1 MEIKKVLLKDFT
13 SLRIGGNA
21 DMVVVTNEDELVDV
35 VTYAKSKYNHLYVL
49 GEGTNTVFANNLENF
64 LILKIDIKNISV
76 KEIENDVFIMAGAGE
91 LWDDVVKFSV
101 EKNLWGLEN
110 LSHVPGTVGAAPVQ
124 NIGAYGAELKDVLV
138 SLRAYDTKQNV
149 FVELLN
155 NECKFGYRDSLFKKE
170 KYRYI
175 ITSITVKLY
184 NKARPVLTYK
194 PLDVLSNKENLKPDD
209 IRKLVIQTRA
219 EKLPDYKLYPNAG
232 SFFKNPIVDKEKFR
246 VIKSKYP
253 EVPIIEVDNKFKIP
267 AAWLIEYVADM
278 KGVRVGDIGTWPNQP
293 LVIVNYGKETTLD
306 DLNLFTNEIKKRVYE
321 NIGINLEQEIN
332 AIY

>member
-1 MEIKKVLLKDFT
+1 
-13 SLRIGGNA
+13 
-21 DMVVVTNEDELVDV
+21 
-35 VTYAKSKYNHLYVL
+35 
-49 GEGTNTVFANNLENF
+49 
-64 LILKIDIKNISV
+64 
-76 KEIENDVFIMAGAGE
+76 
-91 LWDDVVKFSV
+91 
-101 EKNLWGLEN
+101 
-110 LSHVPGTVGAAPVQ
+110 
-124 NIGAYGAELKDVLV
+124 
-138 SLRAYDTKQNV
+138 DTKQNV